1 MAPRV
6 RIGVFGGSFDPI
18 HFGHLAIAEEAR
30 ASLDLQRVCFIPA
43 ARQPL
48 KGRVMASGDQRLAM
62 VRLACGDNPA
72 FQVDDREMRRPPPSY
87 TSATLASLRA
97 ELGPTVELWFI
108 LGADAARELPRWHE
122 IEALLRHTHFAIVA
136 RPSQHFD
143 LALIQERLPIRDDQ
157 FVLLAG
163 PQLAISSSHLRRRM
177 AQGLP
182 VRYQLPEAV
191 REYIQ
196 AQQLYQQPEDAHV

>member
-1 MAPRV
+1 MPRV

-30 ASLDLQRVCFIPA
+30 VALGLQQVRFIPA
-43 ARQPL
+43 ARQPF
-48 KGRVMASGDQRLAM
+48 KGRVRATGEQRLAM

-72 FQVDDREMRRPPPSY
+72 FVVDAREIHRPPPSY
-87 TSATLASLRA
+87 TSETLASLRA
-97 ELGPTVELWFI
+97 ECGPAVDLWFI
-108 LGADAARELPRWHE
+108 LGADAARELPRWHA
-122 IEALLRHTHFAIVA
+122 ITTLISHTHFAIVA
-136 RPSQHFD
+136 RPNQDFD
-143 LALIQERLPIRDDQ
+143 LATLQTLLPIRDDQ
-157 FVLLAG
+157 VALLAG
-163 PQLAISSSHLRRRM
+163 PQLALASSHLRRRM

-196 AQQLYQQPEDAHV
+196 AQQLYQQPEDAHD